1 MDFLPA
7 GSGPGGRSCKST
19 RPDQSFYNHQLIER
33 ETSWHMTRRLLVQI
47 KSRGVLG
54 RAAPRSRHFRMYS
67 QNRAERVDQ

>member
-1 MDFLPA
+1 MVQIHSPRPILLPVSQA
-7 GSGPGGRSCKST
+7 AH
-19 RPDQSFYNHQLIER
+19 YNHQLIER